1 MNLPNGGDKQVIN
14 DGNKA
19 PSNHHKYNL
28 SYVYAATERFGEVS
42 PFVFAYGV
50 PSDENFTFRCKN
62 ELRTLALA
70 SPLLQN
76 LRKNLDYY
84 AVPTQAIL
92 PHTWDFIQNN
102 PVIGDDIDARLVN
115 CLIYLSGE
123 ADDLTG
129 LNSLISYAVAYGALV
144 DYDEDESKV
153 VPLDSYAVLDWD
165 RFVHLLIVLETF
177 FAKDSLMASFR
188 MPLHKRVGLSQG
200 RDIQKGLK
208 QAWSFYHKFLL
219 KYAEVA
225 EDYINVQFLD
235 SNSQELFTRRYNL
248 NNIEQRMR
256 LYYDMVENPYVSWPM
271 SDDTADSVYGSLV
284 NSVTVG
290 NYDMLSRFDEQGIA
304 ASIPN
309 WKNATKPIDIRPVLA
324 YQLVCAEYFT
334 NDKIDFVYSADML
347 RKVYE
352 GWFISIEGESFR
364 LNGNRFPY
372 DAFSAFALSALFY
385 GASQEFRQSSN
396 IRWYE
401 FSLLI
406 NLFTRKRSLRFV
418 DYFTGA
424 RSHPIAV
431 GDVNVSV
438 DASGVSAI
446 DISKG
451 IQTARY
457 LLAVNRVGPKA
468 KEYLKGIFG
477 AEQRTRTDV
486 PVKIGHIDE
495 VVYGVETQNTGA
507 QQLEQAQSITTN
519 LESRSSDFAFQID
532 LNEDTLLI
540 GLASYEIPRFYLEGW
555 SKFATKV
562 DRFDYFNPYYQY
574 TGDQPIA
581 QSELQA
587 GLDDEA
593 IFGYQSKDTEYKIMT
608 DYAVGD
614 LTDALRGWIFAQED
628 IENPVIISPDFIRAH
643 QTELDRYFLS
653 MTAQMAS
660 ERYHFICKYDNKI
673 EASRNMVF
681 DPQILK

>member
-28 SYVYAATERFGEVS
+28 SYNYAATERFGEVS

-50 PSDENFTFRCKN
+50 PDDKNFTFRCKN

-76 LRKNLDYY
+76 LRKNLDFY

-102 PVIGDDIDARLVN
+102 PVIGDDIDPRLIN

-123 ADDLTG
+123 ADNLTG
-129 LNSLISYAVAYGALV
+129 IRDLVSSALTNGGLV
-144 DYDEDESKV
+144 NEGSELSSFAKV
-153 VPLDSYAVLDWD
+153 DWD
-165 RFVHLLIVLETF
+165 RFVHMLIVLETF

-188 MPLHKRVGLSQG
+188 MPLYKRIGVSAGKQM
-200 RDIQKGLK
+200 QAALK

-219 KYAEVA
+219 SLSVSTPGFS
-225 EDYINVQFLD
+225 VTFLD
-235 SNSQELFTRRYNL
+235 SNSQDLFTRTYQINK
-248 NNIEQRMR
+248 IEQRMR
-256 LYYDMVENPYVSWPM
+256 LFYDLVENPYVNWLSLTDANA
-271 SDDTADSVYGSLV
+271 SSTYLSVVNAVSEQAFDLLDRNGS
-284 NSVTVG
+284 
-290 NYDMLSRFDEQGIA
+290 EGIQE
-304 ASIPN
+304 SIPN
-309 WKNATKPIDIRPVLA
+309 WANATNPIDIRPVLA

-334 NDKIDFVYSADML
+334 NDKIDYIYSADML
-347 RKVYE
+347 RKIYE
-352 GWFISIEGESFR
+352 GRFISSEGISFE
-364 LNGNRFPY
+364 LNGNKFPY
-372 DAFSAFALSALFY
+372 DAFSARALSDLFN
-385 GASQEFRQSSN
+385 GAAFC
-396 IRWYE
+396 
-401 FSLLI
+401 FSDGNTTWLDFSMLV
-406 NLFTRKRSLRFV
+406 NLFVRKRSLRFV

-438 DASGVSAI
+438 DAQGVSAI

-486 PVKIGHIDE
+486 PVKVGHIDE

-507 QQLEQAQSITTN
+507 QQLERAQSVTTN

-540 GLASYEIPRFYLEGW
+540 GLASYEISRFYLEGW
-555 SKFATKV
+555 SKYATKV
-562 DRFDYFNPYYQY
+562 DRFDHFNPYYQY
-574 TGDQPIA
+574 TGDQPIS

-587 GLDDEA
+587 GFDDDS
-593 IFGYQSKDTEYKIMT
+593 IFGYQSKDTEYKLMF

-628 IENPVIISPDFIRAH
+628 IENPVTISPDFIRAH

-653 MTAQMAS
+653 MTAEMAS
-660 ERYHFICKYDNKI
+660 QRYHFICKYDNKI